1 MDPSEDS
8 PSSMWMVRAAELFPK
23 QNLEKEDDELSIPFS
38 ERKYGEKLK
47 VLRKKNSTT
56 NNIFSVYLSQFLVAG
71 ESVKYL
77 GRWEHGIL
85 AISNYRFFIQ
95 HSMKSSEISIPIRL
109 IENVQ
114 IKDMFQLII
123 FCKDAVTYSC
133 TFSTSETCI
142 EWCNRLAVVTNC
154 PEQLEQLFAFPFHA
168 WVSESAGSLD
178 QDWYNRLQHSTDY
191 DEDFRR
197 EIDRLQFDMK
207 GAWRISNINQEFK
220 LCQSYPRMLI
230 VPACIPDETLQNVA
244 SFRSSRRIPAVTWR
258 HSSGAV
264 IAR

>member
-1 MDPSEDS
+1 MAKKTLI
-8 PSSMWMVRAAELFPK
+8 VLQKNNNNNKTKNYFC
-23 QNLEKEDDELSIPFS
+23 LSFI
-38 ERKYGEKLK
+38 
-47 VLRKKNSTT
+47 
-56 NNIFSVYLSQFLVAG
+56 IFLVAG

-95 HSMKSSEISIPIRL
+95 HSKKSEISIPIKL

-114 IKDMFQLII
+114 IKDIFQLII

-133 TFSTSETCI
+133 TFLTSETCL
-142 EWCNRLAVVTNC
+142 EWFNRLAVCTCV

-168 WVSESAGSLD
+168 WVSESAGSLE

-207 GAWRISNINQEFK
+207 GAWRISNINQDFK

>member
-1 MDPSEDS
+1 MAKKRESNS
-8 PSSMWMVRAAELFPK
+8 RSYAVAKKTQQKKQQQQKFELFS
-23 QNLEKEDDELSIPFS
+23 LIFTILSTLCSLFS
-38 ERKYGEKLK
+38 
-47 VLRKKNSTT
+47 
-56 NNIFSVYLSQFLVAG
+56 VAG
-71 ESVKYL
+71 ESVKYV
-77 GRWEHGIL
+77 GRWEYGIL
-85 AISNYRFFIQ
+85 AISNYRFYIQ
-95 HSMKSSEISIPIRL
+95 HSAKLSVISIPIRL

-114 IKDMFQLII
+114 IKDIFQLLV

-133 TFSTSETCI
+133 TFSTSETTL
-142 EWCNRLAVVTNC
+142 EWYNRLAVVTC
-154 PEQLEQLFAFPFHA
+154 VPEQLEQLFAFPFHA

-178 QDWYNRLQHSTDY
+178 NEWYNRLQHATEY
-191 DEDFRR
+191 DEEFRR
-197 EIDRLQFDMK
+197 EIERLQFDMK
-207 GAWRISNINQEFK
+207 GAWRISNINQDFK